1 MIMAFDSLGALLSA
15 MMYARKNRGKAAVA
29 LVTFVALIAFLTGM
43 LGQFVLVV
51 AVFAEL
57 ALAFFLG
64 EWQLRKV
71 GIELVTFVTVLVGF
85 MYGPSAGLVMGGV
98 LVALHFVLARN
109 LGAHLVYCIPAMAL
123 IGFLAGYGGAWPF
136 GVAMLGV
143 SLSALYNI
151 VTGAIGTAM
160 FGDFFE
166 ELVWSGTN
174 FALNYALFTAVAP
187 AVLAAVV

>member
-1 MIMAFDSLGALLSA
+1 MAFDTLGAALA
-15 MMYARKNRGKAAVA
+15 AVKYARKNRGKTAVT
-29 LVTFVALIAFLTGM
+29 LVAFVAVIAFAVGM
-43 LGQFVLVV
+43 FGQFVFVML
-51 AVFAEL
+51 VFAGL

-71 GIELVTFVTVLVGF
+71 GIELVTFISVLVGF
-85 MYGPSAGLVMGGV
+85 VYGPSAGLMIGGV
-98 LVALHFVLARN
+98 LVALHFVLACN
-109 LGAHLVYCIPAMAL
+109 LGAHLLYCIPAMAL
-123 IGFLAGYGGAWPF
+123 IGFLAGYGDAWPF

-166 ELVWSGTN
+166 ELVWSGSN
-174 FALNYALFTAVAP
+174 FALNYALFTLVAP
-187 AVLAAVV
+187 AVMAAVM

>member
-1 MIMAFDSLGALLSA
+1 MAFDALGALLA
-15 MMYARKNRGKAAVA
+15 GMKYARKNRGKAAVA
-29 LVTFVALIAFLTGM
+29 LAAFVALIAFLTGM

-51 AVFAEL
+51 VVFAEL

-64 EWQLRKV
+64 EWQLRKI

-85 MYGPSAGLVMGGV
+85 VYGPSAGLVMGGV

-109 LGAHLVYCIPAMAL
+109 LGAHLAYCIPAMAL
-123 IGFLAGYGGAWPF
+123 IGFLAGYGGAWSL
-136 GVAMLGV
+136 GVAVLGV
-143 SLSALYNI
+143 LLSALYNI

-160 FGDFFE
+160 FGDFFQ
-166 ELVWSGTN
+166 ELVWSGSN

-187 AVLAAVV
+187 VVVAAVV